1 MLMYTLICLLFV
13 LIGITGFQFAYMFYF
28 DRIDRERKK
37 HVRSL
42 EKRAERLA
50 IRLERAEIKLA
61 EQTAL
66 LELYKPTAE
75 TEPAED
81 DAWAEV
87 LDES

>member
-42 EKRAERLA
+42 EKRAARLA
-50 IRLERAEIKLA
+50 LRLERA
-61 EQTAL
+61 
-66 LELYKPTAE
+66 
-75 TEPAED
+75 
-81 DAWAEV
+81 
-87 LDES
+87 

>member
-50 IRLERAEIKLA
+50 HRLERAEIKLA
-61 EQTAL
+61 EQAAL
-66 LELYKPTAE
+66 LELYKPIAE
-75 TEPAED
+75 TEAAED

>member
-75 TEPAED
+75 TGPAED

>member
-1 MLMYTLICLLFV
+1 MMMYTLICLLFV

-42 EKRAERLA
+42 EKRAARLA
-50 IRLERAEIKLA
+50 LRLERAEIKLA
-61 EQTAL
+61 EQSAL
-66 LELYKPTAE
+66 LALYKPMADND
-75 TEPAED
+75 PAED

>member
-42 EKRAERLA
+42 EKRAARLA
-50 IRLERAEIKLA
+50 LRLERAEIKLA
-61 EQTAL
+61 EQSAL
-66 LELYKPTAE
+66 LALYKPMVDND
-75 TEPAED
+75 PAED